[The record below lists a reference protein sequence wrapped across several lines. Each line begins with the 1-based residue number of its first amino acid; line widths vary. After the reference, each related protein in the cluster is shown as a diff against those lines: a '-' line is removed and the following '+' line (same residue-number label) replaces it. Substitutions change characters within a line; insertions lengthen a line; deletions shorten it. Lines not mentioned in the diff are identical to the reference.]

1 MTTQTEAL
9 KMALE
14 ALENSGTDMDDAA
27 QYQFEI
33 KAITAIQ
40 EALMSMSLRD
50 GLQDG
55 AQQSPQRS
63 EDTKERSDWNEQVE
77 PVAKVDSRFDS
88 QVVWYLDQ
96 LPKDG
101 TKLYTHPPVPYG
113 VEPRTAQPKPLTDEK
128 IRLIAHNID
137 TGDWNDLNLKEC
149 WHDGFKAG
157 FREAEIE
164 HNIKG

>member
-1 MTTQTEAL
+1 MKQEQMKEALSVKQPCCVEDTL

-55 AQQSPQRS
+55 AQP
-63 EDTKERSDWNEQVE
+63 EQE
-77 PVAKVDSRFDS
+77 PVAWMASDDPSAIES
-88 QVVWYLDQ
+88 SPPHPELIHQWI
-96 LPKDG
+96 P
-101 TKLYTHPPVPYG
+101 LYTHPPVPWTEKQIKEY
-113 VEPRTAQPKPLTDEK
+113 AQQQRAQMPEAPL
-128 IRLIAHNID
+128 
-137 TGDWNDLNLKEC
+137 
-149 WHDGFKAG
+149 
-157 FREAEIE
+157 
-164 HNIKG
+164 